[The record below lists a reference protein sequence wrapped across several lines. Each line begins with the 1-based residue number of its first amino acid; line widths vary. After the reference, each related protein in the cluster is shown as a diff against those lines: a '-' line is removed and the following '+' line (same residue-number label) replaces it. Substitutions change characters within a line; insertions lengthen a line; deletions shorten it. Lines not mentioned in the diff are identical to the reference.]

1 MEEQINEREERE
13 ERKER
18 EEMGEREEREFEN
31 GAETQPLLSQKEK
44 ELAEATDKLLR
55 LHADFDNFRK
65 RMGKEKEE
73 WYRYAS
79 QEIVEKLLPMIDNFD
94 RALAAIEQGNP
105 EVRNVFSGVVM
116 IHRQLVDILQG
127 EGLEA
132 LEAVGKEFDP
142 LQQEAMQLVQA
153 EEGQED
159 NQVVEE
165 LRKGYRFKDK
175 IIRPTLV
182 KVAKKSEDLKEE

>member
-31 GAETQPLLSQKEK
+31 GAETQLLLSQKEK
-44 ELAEATDKLLR
+44 ELAEAADKFLR

-79 QEIVEKLLPMIDNFD
+79 QGIVEKLLPMIDNFD